1 MIHVH
6 SLFLPSIF
14 SSFSNVL
21 VHPDDTG
28 EDLSL
33 PFQISLGTSQ
43 IQNSPPEAR
52 WGYDDVWRL
61 VWMSVMFLLL
71 FPLSRSARYLLSRHW
86 NVAMWLHVGVG
97 LGYFF
102 VRARAHH
109 VSATHALALGRT
121 CACARPHRRLRS
133 AAHG

>member
-1 MIHVH
+1 
-6 SLFLPSIF
+6 
-14 SSFSNVL
+14 
-21 VHPDDTG
+21 
-28 EDLSL
+28 
-33 PFQISLGTSQ
+33 
-43 IQNSPPEAR
+43 
-52 WGYDDVWRL
+52 

-121 CACARPHRRLRS
+121 WLTVELALAGLAAPQIAPARVDLQRS
-133 AAHG
+133 VRVRVPG